1 MPSSSSQHQQH
12 LLLVLAVPLGCAVCA
27 ALVGYRAG
35 AVAWRRKREEDQA
48 KEEKEEHLRSTA
60 AGMQHH
66 HALRRLISDS
76 TGRGFGTVKRVYVVP
91 GGGPGSVKDAGYP
104 SWTAQR
110 VAKALQ
116 RFDMKYGDTTAF
128 LALGAG
134 SMNAPSARGG
144 NGHVVFESARIAEE
158 LVRGGVPP
166 GSIIADFA
174 SWDTVGNAWFARMA
188 VEAMLDMSFRH
199 GDRAN
204 EHAAPPPPP
213 PPPPAPAAGVAP
225 SVLSPRKLPYPG
237 SAVVAGGGGTGEGET
252 AAAVDGDDEP
262 GLFSARREA
271 AAARAR
277 GLTLKE
283 TKRADAA
290 AAAAAVAAAARTGAG
305 TGGNGEEE
313 KLPAA
318 RAGEAYGG
326 GEMRKWMYDWKSKK
340 ARARRGPMNLTVFV
354 SDFHAERM
362 DAVFQWVFGLEPS
375 LLRGKTTVTTV
386 SIDTP
391 VEMWAR
397 GGEQKEARQAH
408 ETEAA
413 EQARQRARE
422 IRTVEEFRA
431 FMMLGGHRGYFD
443 LTHGRYQAS
452 SGGGWGGAS

>member
-1 MPSSSSQHQQH
+1 
-12 LLLVLAVPLGCAVCA
+12 
-27 ALVGYRAG
+27 
-35 AVAWRRKREEDQA
+35 
-48 KEEKEEHLRSTA
+48 
-60 AGMQHH
+60 
-66 HALRRLISDS
+66 
-76 TGRGFGTVKRVYVVP
+76 
-91 GGGPGSVKDAGYP
+91 
-104 SWTAQR
+104 
-110 VAKALQ
+110 
-116 RFDMKYGDTTAF
+116 
-128 LALGAG
+128 
-134 SMNAPSARGG
+134 MNAPSARGG
-144 NGHVVFESARIAEE
+144 NGHVVFESTRIAEE

-213 PPPPAPAAGVAP
+213 PAPAASVAP

-237 SAVVAGGGGTGEGET
+237 SAVVAESGGTCEGESET
-252 AAAVDGDDEP
+252 AVALGGVEEP

-271 AAARAR
+271 AAAGAR

-290 AAAAAVAAAARTGAG
+290 AAAAATAAAKSGAG
-305 TGGNGEEE
+305 AGGNEGGE

-326 GEMRKWMYDWKSKK
+326 GEMRKWMYDWKNKK

-375 LLRGKTTVTTV
+375 LLKGKTTITTV
-386 SIDTP
+386 SIETP

-397 GGEQKEARQAH
+397 GGEQREARQAH
-408 ETEAA
+408 EAEAA